1 MAELSVVVSSLPV
14 LVKTASRGAVAQAAA
29 AGDVVVVEVS
39 ESEEVEAAT
48 ARDVAVVEASCFPIL
63 IPHSSMRWDSLRISS
78 SRSWATSG
86 SMAAASGGTNR
97 GDEKFSGETP
107 RIGVSDTKC

>member
-14 LVKTASRGAVAQAAA
+14 LVKTALQGAAAQAAA
-29 AGDVVVVEVS
+29 AGDAVVVEVG

-48 ARDVAVVEASCFPIL
+48 ARDAAVVEASYFPIL
-63 IPHSSMRWDSLRISS
+63 IPHSLMCWDSLRISS

-86 SMAAASGGTNR
+86 SMVVASGGTDR
-97 GDEKFSGETP
+97 GEEKFSGETP
-107 RIGVSDTKC
+107 RIGGSDTNC